1 MRVLLVAGD
10 LGVDQLELHLVHEGP
25 VVGVGEHG
33 LVVHRVVVHELYVA
47 HAGRPVDVLQPPLHT
62 ETLSSSGSSL
72 RLSCAHSQDV
82 VGGGCGGGGRLRG
95 RGGLHPLLEGNIR
108 FEVRLPLLPALLLL
122 LSGLP
127 LAPGFSDGSLRH
139 HGLPEELGSV
149 VNPGIDKS
157 ISR

>member
-47 HAGRPVDVLQPPLHT
+47 HAGRPVDVLQPPLHP
-62 ETLSSSGSSL
+62 ETLSSSCSRL
-72 RLSCAHSQDV
+72 WLSCPHSQDV
-82 VGGGCGGGGRLRG
+82 VGGGRGGGGRLRG

-108 FEVRLPLLPALLLL
+108 FEVSLPLLPAILLLLLL

-127 LAPGFSDGSLRH
+127 LASGFSDGSFCYY
-139 HGLPEELGSV
+139 GLPEELGSV
-149 VNPGIDKS
+149 VDPG
-157 ISR
+157 